1 MNEERLSSSK
11 AAHRR
16 QVLAEERRKP
26 EKLLMQGI
34 REKVLAEKR
43 IVEVEQ
49 LLNSKG
55 KKTTEILPKD
65 KVSLEIELIWLKFRL
80 ERITPAER
88 QSLLQKK
95 LNALEQESPEIFN
108 WLTTENES
116 GFAPLARIRDSVMP
130 PIEIKGYHTKRR

>member
-1 MNEERLSSSK
+1 VSKERLSSSK

-108 WLTTENES
+108 WLTTEAEN

>member
-1 MNEERLSSSK
+1 VNEERLSSSK

-65 KVSLEIELIWLKFRL
+65 KVSLEIELIWLRFRL